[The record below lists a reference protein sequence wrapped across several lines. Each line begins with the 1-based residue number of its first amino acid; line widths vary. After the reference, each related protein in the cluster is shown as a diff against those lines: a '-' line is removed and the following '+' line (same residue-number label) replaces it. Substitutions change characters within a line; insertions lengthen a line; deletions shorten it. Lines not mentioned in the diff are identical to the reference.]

1 MKRIGI
7 IAAAILVLVI
17 AGILVI
23 NGRKIDTDVTREH
36 TKVGV
41 ILNGVKNDRSW
52 SQSHYEGME
61 QCAAKLN
68 LDVEYR
74 EKVPNDET
82 SIDVMDELIDNG
94 CKIIICDS
102 YSYEEWELEVAK
114 EHPEVY
120 FLHASGTKQNKNMAT
135 FFGRM
140 YQIRYLCGI
149 IAGMQTD
156 TDEIGY
162 VAAFPIEEV
171 NRGINAFTL
180 GVKSVNTQ
188 AKVYVSWSMSWED
201 DEAVADAAY
210 RLLDGRNIDVVTT
223 HSDSLKAIDIAS
235 GRGLWTIGY
244 NYDNSDKYGDKYL
257 AAAVWDWGDFY
268 EQRILE
274 CLQGRF
280 QGVNYW
286 ESMDT
291 GIVKLTKLSD
301 RVKPG
306 IRYAVETAKAKLMK
320 GGFDV
325 FYGPVYD
332 NNGELRINE
341 GENISDKTMMYDFK
355 WYVEGVETVGQ

>member
-1 MKRIGI
+1 MKKISI
-7 IAAAILVLVI
+7 IAAAIFVLVI
-17 AGILVI
+17 VGILVI
-23 NGRKIDTDVTREH
+23 NGRRIDTDVTRER

-41 ILNGVKNDRSW
+41 ILNGVKDDRSW

-61 QCAAKLN
+61 KCAAKLN

-74 EKVPNDET
+74 EKVPKDET
-82 SIDVMDELIDNG
+82 SMDVMEELIDNG

-102 YSYEEWELEVAK
+102 YSYEEWELNAAK
-114 EHPEVY
+114 EHPDIY
-120 FLHASGTKQNKNMAT
+120 FLHASGTMQNKNMAT

-156 TDEIGY
+156 TNEIGY

-180 GVKSVNTQ
+180 GVKSVNPQ
-188 AKVYVSWSMSWED
+188 AKVYVSWSMSWDD

-223 HSDSLKAIDIAS
+223 HSDSLKALDIAS

-286 ESMDT
+286 EGMDT
-291 GIVKLTKLSD
+291 GIVKLTELSD

-306 IRYAVETAKAKLMK
+306 IARAVESAKTKLMN

-332 NNGELRINE
+332 NNGVLRIKE
-341 GENISDKTMMYDFK
+341 GENISDKTMIYNFK
-355 WYVEGVETVGQ
+355 WYVEGVEPVE

>member
-7 IAAAILVLVI
+7 IAAVILVLVI

-23 NGRKIDTDVTREH
+23 NGRKIDTDVTRER

-61 QCAAKLN
+61 QCAARLN

-74 EKVPNDET
+74 EKVPKDET

-140 YQIRYLCGI
+140 YQISYMCGI

-180 GVKSVNTQ
+180 GVKSVNPQ

-201 DEAVADAAY
+201 DEAVADAA
-210 RLLDGRNIDVVTT
+210 VTVM
-223 HSDSLKAIDIAS
+223 
-235 GRGLWTIGY
+235 
-244 NYDNSDKYGDKYL
+244 
-257 AAAVWDWGDFY
+257 AAVADAVTAATS
-268 EQRILE
+268 IIHN
-274 CLQGRF
+274 
-280 QGVNYW
+280 NYPP
-286 ESMDT
+286 
-291 GIVKLTKLSD
+291 LSL
-301 RVKPG
+301 V
-306 IRYAVETAKAKLMK
+306 
-320 GGFDV
+320 
-325 FYGPVYD
+325 
-332 NNGELRINE
+332 
-341 GENISDKTMMYDFK
+341 
-355 WYVEGVETVGQ
+355 

>member
-7 IAAAILVLVI
+7 IAAVILVLVI

-74 EKVPNDET
+74 EKVPKDET

-94 CKIIICDS
+94 CRIIICDS

-180 GVKSVNTQ
+180 GG
-188 AKVYVSWSMSWED
+188 E
-201 DEAVADAAY
+201 
-210 RLLDGRNIDVVTT
+210 
-223 HSDSLKAIDIAS
+223 
-235 GRGLWTIGY
+235 
-244 NYDNSDKYGDKYL
+244 
-257 AAAVWDWGDFY
+257 
-268 EQRILE
+268 E
-274 CLQGRF
+274 C
-280 QGVNYW
+280 
-286 ESMDT
+286 
-291 GIVKLTKLSD
+291 
-301 RVKPG
+301 
-306 IRYAVETAKAKLMK
+306 
-320 GGFDV
+320 
-325 FYGPVYD
+325 
-332 NNGELRINE
+332 
-341 GENISDKTMMYDFK
+341 
-355 WYVEGVETVGQ
+355 

>member
-1 MKRIGI
+1 MYKRQ
-7 IAAAILVLVI
+7 ILVLVI

-74 EKVPNDET
+74 EKVPKDET

-94 CKIIICDS
+94 CRIIICDS

-149 IAGMQTD
+149 IAGMQTLSL
-156 TDEIGY
+156 IHIY
-162 VAAFPIEEV
+162 PIP
-171 NRGINAFTL
+171 
-180 GVKSVNTQ
+180 
-188 AKVYVSWSMSWED
+188 
-201 DEAVADAAY
+201 AVMAERRAGDPAQ
-210 RLLDGRNIDVVTT
+210 L
-223 HSDSLKAIDIAS
+223 IAS
-235 GRGLWTIGY
+235 
-244 NYDNSDKYGDKYL
+244 S
-257 AAAVWDWGDFY
+257 
-268 EQRILE
+268 E
-274 CLQGRF
+274 
-280 QGVNYW
+280 
-286 ESMDT
+286 
-291 GIVKLTKLSD
+291 
-301 RVKPG
+301 
-306 IRYAVETAKAKLMK
+306 KAKTILGWK
-320 GGFDV
+320 PEHADLEEIIATAWKWHSTH
-325 FYGPVYD
+325 P
-332 NNGELRINE
+332 NGYA
-341 GENISDKTMMYDFK
+341 K
-355 WYVEGVETVGQ
+355 

>member
-1 MKRIGI
+1 
-7 IAAAILVLVI
+7 
-17 AGILVI
+17 
-23 NGRKIDTDVTREH
+23 
-36 TKVGV
+36 
-41 ILNGVKNDRSW
+41 
-52 SQSHYEGME
+52 
-61 QCAAKLN
+61 
-68 LDVEYR
+68 
-74 EKVPNDET
+74 
-82 SIDVMDELIDNG
+82 
-94 CKIIICDS
+94 
-102 YSYEEWELEVAK
+102 
-114 EHPEVY
+114 
-120 FLHASGTKQNKNMAT
+120 
-135 FFGRM
+135 
-140 YQIRYLCGI
+140 
-149 IAGMQTD
+149 MQTD

-180 GVKSVNTQ
+180 GVKSVNPQ
-188 AKVYVSWSMSWED
+188 AKVYVSWSMSWDD

-291 GIVKLTKLSD
+291 GIVKLTELSD

-325 FYGPVYD
+325 FTDLFMIIMV
-332 NNGELRINE
+332 N
-341 GENISDKTMMYDFK
+341 
-355 WYVEGVETVGQ
+355 